1 MKKTYAKP
9 ALEKS
14 ARLQRIAATLP
25 TSGQL
30 D

>member
-14 ARLQRIAATLP
+14 AMLQRIAATLP

-30 D
+30 E